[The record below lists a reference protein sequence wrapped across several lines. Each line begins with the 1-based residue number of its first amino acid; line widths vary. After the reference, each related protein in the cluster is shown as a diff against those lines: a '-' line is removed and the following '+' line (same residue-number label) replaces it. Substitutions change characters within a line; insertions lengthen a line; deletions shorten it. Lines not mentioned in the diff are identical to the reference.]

1 MSRRAELQ
9 RQADQLEQ
17 QQDRL
22 IASQA
27 AAAQTAQISQIRNR
41 VAMRDAWLA
50 SVFGGRR
57 RNDPLA
63 TSGGGGGGVTAPVVT
78 PAVPLPSPGGGG
90 GGGGGGSQGQQGGL
104 LSRIR
109 TGNGIFDAL
118 LRQQIGRGL
127 FGLSRV
133 RR

>member
-22 IASQA
+22 IAGQA

-90 GGGGGGSQGQQGGL
+90 GGGSQGQQGGL

-127 FGLSRV
+127 FGARV